1 VGYYFCSE
9 KKCSMD
15 AMPQYTGTLKAECY
29 MKEAK
34 TKDHISYIY
43 VGHLKGKSIQTQT
56 DEYFPETEEQ
66 KE

>member
-1 VGYYFCSE
+1 
-9 KKCSMD
+9 MD